1 MYSHFL
7 QPGTLVR
14 ITHKPTD
21 SSSVRTTSFWCER
34 LGSSC
39 DLEIGTIVIIVHGQ
53 KKSTAG
59 NFLVHFMHQNI
70 IYSIV
75 HYNDQRGKP
84 LWCDIVQNIGD
95 IHE

>member
-21 SSSVRTTSFWCER
+21 SRNSRSTSFWCESV
-34 LGSSC
+34 GSSC
-39 DLEIGTIVIIVHGQ
+39 NLDVGTIVIIVHGS
-53 KKSTAG
+53 KKSAIG
-59 NFLVHFMHQNI
+59 NPLVHFMHQNI

-75 HYNDQRGKP
+75 QYNDQRGKP

-95 IHE
+95 THE